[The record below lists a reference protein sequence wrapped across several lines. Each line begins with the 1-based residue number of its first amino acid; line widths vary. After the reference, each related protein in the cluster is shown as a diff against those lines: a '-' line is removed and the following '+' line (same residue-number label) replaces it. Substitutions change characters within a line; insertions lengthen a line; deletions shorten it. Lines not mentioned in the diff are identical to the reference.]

1 MSRRQNILGKVERL
15 ATAAGQAEL
24 DVTVS
29 VEIEAERHRLL
40 YALTIPEYMEAW
52 LQIPTAETLQ
62 CFSEPKATNSFH
74 IALNSAEVPSAGIE
88 VFCLLLNLDRI
99 IYLWK
104 STCGGGESE
113 TVVDIR
119 IGSSLDKCAVNL
131 SHSGFGNVEESLWHS
146 RMWRSSLNNLCR
158 LMTAVSGTTHTG
170 TALRRENSSGIH
182 PAQSVVSTSAYRRS

>member
-1 MSRRQNILGKVERL
+1 MSRQQNILGEAGRL
-15 ATAAGQAEL
+15 ATTAGQADL

-29 VEIEAERHRLL
+29 VEIEAESRRLL

-62 CFSEPKATNSFH
+62 WFSDSKAPNSFH

-88 VFCLLLNLDRI
+88 VFCLLLNSDRI
-99 IYLWK
+99 VYLWK
-104 STCGGGESE
+104 NTCVGSEAE

-119 IGSSLDKCAVNL
+119 IKSSLGQCIVNL
-131 SHSGFGNVEESLWHS
+131 SHSGFCNIEESLWHS

-158 LMTAVSGTTHTG
+158 LMTAVSGTTYTG
-170 TALRRENSSGIH
+170 TALHRGNSSGIH